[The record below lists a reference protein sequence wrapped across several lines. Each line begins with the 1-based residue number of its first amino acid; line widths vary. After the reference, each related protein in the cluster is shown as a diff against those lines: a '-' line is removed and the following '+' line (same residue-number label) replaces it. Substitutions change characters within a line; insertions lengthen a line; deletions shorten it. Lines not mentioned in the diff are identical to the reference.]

1 MVAIMKEDTE
11 VGLLAGVT
19 MFFNAAAP
27 TALALSG
34 AEPLPDL
41 FIIAAVFFIILLIN
55 VPLSMLFYPLVA
67 LEMLAL
73 KCVFSLFRQLYKIIC
88 RHLQA
93 VPKPLVQSEA

>member
-1 MVAIMKEDTE
+1 MREDIETGVLAAI
-11 VGLLAGVT
+11 A

-27 TALALSG
+27 TALAVSE
-34 AEPLPDL
+34 ATVSPDL
-41 FIIAAVFFIILLIN
+41 FAIAVVFFIILLIN

-88 RHLQA
+88 RHLQTI
-93 VPKPLVQSEA
+93 PKPLVQSEA